1 MPVDHVLTPK
11 KCPFISEGVDT
22 ILTKSKRRRKKI
34 LTDKVKEYIKK
45 LGASKLTKA
54 QIAIIKDHHEFHGDK
69 KVKIVGSLPGHGV
82 FVRCFNHQGCKDSVV
97 EHLYF
102 DDDCSEDEFVRDADE
117 EEELRLI
124 KRWMIRH
131 LSSEERRE
139 LIRKGCW

>member
-69 KVKIVGSLPGHGV
+69 KVKIVGSLPGYGV
-82 FVRCFNHQGCKDSVV
+82 FVRCFNHQGCEDSVV
-97 EHLYF
+97 EHLYL
-102 DDDCSEDEFVRDADE
+102 DNDCSEDDFVRDADE

-124 KRWMIRH
+124 KKWLIKN
-131 LSSEERRE
+131 LSIEERRE
-139 LIRKGCW
+139 LIKRGCL

>member
-1 MPVDHVLTPK
+1 M
-11 KCPFISEGVDT
+11 
-22 ILTKSKRRRKKI
+22 
-34 LTDKVKEYIKK
+34 
-45 LGASKLTKA
+45 
-54 QIAIIKDHHEFHGDK
+54 
-69 KVKIVGSLPGHGV
+69 
-82 FVRCFNHQGCKDSVV
+82 FVRCLNHQGYEDSVV
-97 EHLYF
+97 EHLYL